1 MDESFVTED
10 ERVSS
15 DQRTMLLIKR
25 LGDDIHSSIQ
35 LEVDYPSNHRDQKL
49 PILDLKVWLETREKE
64 IENQV
69 VNMSVIKYELYSKE
83 MVSKPVI
90 NARSALSWSTKR
102 TVLTHEVLRVL
113 LNCRKLL
120 PWERW
125 ERVVENVTEMVL
137 RMQYSG
143 YSEKFRC
150 DVVNTALK
158 AYETSKKAY
167 REGERPLHRPR
178 ELKREERD
186 QEKVRKRSNWYKK
199 GRNEVVVFVPSMPNS
214 QLPRRY
220 QKEIKKQG
228 FKIKVVEKAGA
239 AIKKLLQRSDPF
251 KSRKCERGI
260 AQCVEKME
268 K

>member
-1 MDESFVTED
+1 M
-10 ERVSS
+10 
-15 DQRTMLLIKR
+15 
-25 LGDDIHSSIQ
+25 
-35 LEVDYPSNHRDQKL
+35 
-49 PILDLKVWLETREKE
+49 WLETREKE

-69 VNMSVIKYELYSKE
+69 VNMSVIMYELYSKE

-125 ERVVENVTEMVL
+125 ERVVENVTEKVL

-143 YSEKFRC
+143 YSVKF
-150 DVVNTALK
+150 
-158 AYETSKKAY
+158 SKKAY

-186 QEKVRKRSNWYKK
+186 QEKLRKRSNWYKK
-199 GRNEVVVFVPSMPNS
+199 GRNEVVVFVTSMPNS
-214 QLPRRY
+214 QLQRRY

-268 K
+268 KERVRDRA